1 MVAASNLAGV
11 SNAIE
16 ASPSDTSL
24 PGLDAV
30 NLLLAGAP
38 LHHPVTMRRPAA
50 VAAWPISYGV
60 ASARAGSRQRAK
72 EGGPVNHSRCPD
84 ARAMRA
90 GLGIGGQVNS

>member
-30 NLLLAGAP
+30 YLLLAGALSVFGP
-38 LHHPVTMRRPAA
+38 YVAVFLAGQNWTQEHRLRADGRWVRRIADSYHFPFRVT
-50 VAAWPISYGV
+50 
-60 ASARAGSRQRAK
+60 
-72 EGGPVNHSRCPD
+72 
-84 ARAMRA
+84 
-90 GLGIGGQVNS
+90 